1 MDPTPSVSGGRPSRL
16 SPTSWLTTKTA
27 FMQAFGLLL
36 FAVQAPVLG
45 PRAFGL
51 VSIVMVFVGF
61 CETVLCEAAAESL
74 ISIRRIDYGHFN
86 AMNTAN
92 GLIAVLCGAIV
103 FVGAPTYAQLFHDE
117 QLVPIL
123 HWMSILPLLSALAA
137 VPTAATKRDMQF
149 QPLALRSM
157 LSVFVG
163 GIVGLILT
171 LTGAGVWA
179 LVWQAIVTRLVAAIV
194 LWCVVPVPFRLG
206 LSMQRLGD
214 LVTFALPTLLSRTM
228 TWITVQI
235 PRLLLGLYWGP
246 AELGLF
252 SLAARLTD
260 VILEVTVV
268 PRYAVA
274 RVELRR
280 FADDAAGLQRATSEL
295 LRNMSVYCF
304 PICMGGIAAAPTL
317 FHAWLDPRWYGG
329 IVPAQ
334 LMLLMCVAFTTHYCI
349 GAALLALNQQK
360 VEALTS
366 VAQTVVTVA
375 VVVVSAPLGL
385 IPATAA
391 YAGRPI
397 LLLPLPVTLLS
408 WKGGVP
414 ASAVLRAQLPVLSIA
429 LVMGIIVWILRV
441 SLEPFL
447 NSVVLLGL
455 LVVCGAVVY
464 AALLL
469 KFLPES
475 AAPYRRFLRFLPSRE
490 LPAR

>member
-1 MDPTPSVSGGRPSRL
+1 MSSGRLSRL
-16 SPTSWLTTKTA
+16 SPTSWLTTKTFFA
-27 FMQAFGLLL
+27 QAFGLLL

-74 ISIRRIDYGHFN
+74 ISIRRIDNGHFN

-92 GLIAVLCGAIV
+92 VLIALLCGGIV
-103 FVGAPTYAQLFHDE
+103 LAGAPTYAHLFHDDE
-117 QLVPIL
+117 LVPIL
-123 HWMSILPLLSALAA
+123 RWMSVLPVLSALAA

-149 QPLALRSM
+149 QPLALRSI

-194 LWCVVPVPFRLG
+194 LWWVVPVPFRFG
-206 LSMQRLGD
+206 YSRQRLGD
-214 LVTFALPTLLSRTM
+214 LVTFALPTLVSRTM
-228 TWITVQI
+228 TWVTGQI

-260 VILEVTVV
+260 VILEITVV

-280 FADDAAGLQRATSEL
+280 FADDPAGLQRATQDL

-304 PICMGGIAAAPTL
+304 PICLGGIAAAPTL

-349 GAALLALNQQK
+349 GAALLALNFQRA
-360 VEALTS
+360 EALTS
-366 VAQTVVTVA
+366 VVQTVATVA
-375 VVVVSAPLGL
+375 VVVASAPFGL

-397 LLLPLPVTLLS
+397 LLLPLPAVLLRRKS
-408 WKGGVP
+408 GVP
-414 ASAVLRAQLPVLSIA
+414 ARAILQAQLPVLSIA
-429 LVMGIIVWILRV
+429 MLMGAAVWILRV
-441 SLEPFL
+441 SLEPLL

-455 LVVCGAVVY
+455 LVACGGIVY
-464 AALLL
+464 GGLLCR
-469 KFLPES
+469 FLPES
-475 AAPYRRFLRFLPSRE
+475 AAPYRRILRR
-490 LPAR
+490 PAQRLQPR

>member
-1 MDPTPSVSGGRPSRL
+1 V
-16 SPTSWLTTKTA
+16 TTKSFFA
-27 FMQAFGLLL
+27 QVFGLLL
-36 FAVQAPVLG
+36 FAVQAPILG

-74 ISIRRIDYGHFN
+74 ISIRRIDNGHFN

-92 GLIAVLCGAIV
+92 ALIAVICGAIV
-103 FVGAPTYAQLFHDE
+103 FFGAPSYAQLFHDD

-123 HWMSILPLLSALAA
+123 RWMSVLPLLSALAA

-149 QPLALRSM
+149 QPLALRSI

-171 LTGAGVWA
+171 VTGAGVWA
-179 LVWQAIVTRLVAAIV
+179 LVWQAIVTRAVAAIV
-194 LWCVVPVPFRLG
+194 LWWVVPVPFRLG
-206 LSMQRLGD
+206 MSAQRLGD

-228 TWITVQI
+228 TWVTGQI

-246 AELGLF
+246 SELGLF

-260 VILEVTVV
+260 IILEITVV

-274 RVELRR
+274 RVELRK
-280 FADDAAGLQRATSEL
+280 FADDPVGLRRATGDL

-304 PICMGGIAAAPTL
+304 PICMGGIAATPTL
-317 FHAWLDPRWYGG
+317 FHAWLDARWYGG

-349 GAALLALNQQK
+349 GAALLALNQQRA
-360 VEALTS
+360 EALTS
-366 VAQTVVTVA
+366 VVQTIFT
-375 VVVVSAPLGL
+375 VVVVVASAPFGL

-397 LLLPLPVTLLS
+397 VLLPLPVLLLR
-408 WKGGVP
+408 WKGAVP
-414 ASAVLRAQLPVLSIA
+414 VRAVLQAQMPVLLIA
-429 LVMGIIVWILRV
+429 SVMGATVWILRLV
-441 SLEPFL
+441 LEPLL
-447 NSVVLLGL
+447 NSVVLLGVL
-455 LVVCGAVVY
+455 GIFGTVVY
-464 AALLL
+464 AGLVF

-475 AAPYRRFLRFLPSRE
+475 AAPYRRLLR
-490 LPAR
+490 LPAEPVEAR

>member
-1 MDPTPSVSGGRPSRL
+1 
-16 SPTSWLTTKTA
+16 
-27 FMQAFGLLL
+27 MQAFGLLL
-36 FAVQAPVLG
+36 FALQAPILG

-74 ISIRRIDYGHFN
+74 ISIRRIDNGHFN

-92 GLIAVLCGAIV
+92 VLIALLCGAIV

-123 HWMSILPLLSALAA
+123 QWMSILPLLSALAA

-149 QPLALRSM
+149 QPLALRSIF
-157 LSVFVG
+157 SVFIG
-163 GIVGLILT
+163 GIVGLVLT

-194 LWCVVPVPFRLG
+194 LWWVVPLPLRLG
-206 LSMQRLGD
+206 LSVQRLGD

-228 TWITVQI
+228 TWVTGQI

-252 SLAARLTD
+252 SLAGRLTD

-280 FADDAAGLQRATSEL
+280 FADDPAGLRFATRDL

-349 GAALLALNQQK
+349 GAALLALNLQRA
-360 VEALTS
+360 EALTS
-366 VAQTVVTVA
+366 VVQTLVT
-375 VVVVSAPLGL
+375 VVVVIVSAPFGL
-385 IPATAA
+385 VPATAA

-397 LLLPLPVTLLS
+397 FLLPLPALLLR
-408 WKGGVP
+408 WKSGVP
-414 ASAVLRAQLPVLSIA
+414 VGTVLQAQGPVLLIA
-429 LVMGIIVWILRV
+429 SVMGAVVWALRLA
-441 SLEPFL
+441 LEPFL
-447 NSVVLLGL
+447 NSLVLLGV
-455 LVVCGAVVY
+455 LVACGGIVY
-464 AALLL
+464 AGLVL
-469 KFLPES
+469 KFLPAS
-475 AAPYRRFLRFLPSRE
+475 V
-490 LPAR
+490 PARLRGVLQGIGAKKNPTQEIA

>member
-1 MDPTPSVSGGRPSRL
+1 VSKRLSRL
-16 SPTSWLTTKTA
+16 SPTSWLTTKTFFA
-27 FMQAFGLLL
+27 QAFGLLL

-74 ISIRRIDYGHFN
+74 ISIRKIDNGHFN
-86 AMNTAN
+86 VMNTAN
-92 GLIAVLCGAIV
+92 ALIAVLCGAIV
-103 FVGAPTYAQLFHDE
+103 FVGAPSYARLFHDD
-117 QLVPIL
+117 QLIPIL
-123 HWMSILPLLSALAA
+123 HWMSVLPLLSALAA

-149 QPLALRSM
+149 QPLALRSI

-163 GIVGLILT
+163 GIVGLVLT

-179 LVWQAIVTRLVAAIV
+179 LVWQAIVTRLVAAVV
-194 LWCVVPVPFRLG
+194 LWWVVPLPFRLG
-206 LSMQRLGD
+206 ASAQRLGD

-228 TWITVQI
+228 TWVTGQI

-260 VILEVTVV
+260 VILEITVV

-274 RVELRR
+274 RVELRK
-280 FADDAAGLQRATSEL
+280 FADDPLGLQRATGDL

-304 PICMGGIAAAPTL
+304 PICMGGIAAAPAL
-317 FHAWLDPRWYGG
+317 FHAWLDSRWYGG

-349 GAALLALNQQK
+349 GAALLAMNLQRA
-360 VEALTS
+360 EALTS
-366 VAQTVVTVA
+366 VVQTLVT
-375 VVVVSAPLGL
+375 VVVVIASAPFGL

-397 LLLPLPVTLLS
+397 ALLPLPALLLR
-408 WKGGVP
+408 WKSGVP
-414 ASAVLRAQLPVLSIA
+414 IGTVLQAQVPVLLIA
-429 LVMGIIVWILRV
+429 AAMGAAVWLLRV
-441 SLEPFL
+441 VLEPLL
-447 NSVVLLGL
+447 NSVVLLGVL
-455 LVVCGAVVY
+455 GVFGAIVYTALVF
-464 AALLL
+464 

-475 AAPYRRFLRFLPSRE
+475 AAPYRRLLRLPTQQLRRSV
-490 LPAR
+490 AD

>member
-1 MDPTPSVSGGRPSRL
+1 VSRLSRL
-16 SPTSWLTTKTA
+16 SPTSWLTTKTFFA
-27 FMQAFGLLL
+27 QAFGLLL
-36 FAVQAPVLG
+36 FAVQAPILG

-74 ISIRRIDYGHFN
+74 ISIRKIDNGHFN

-92 GLIAVLCGAIV
+92 ALIAVLCGAIV
-103 FVGAPTYAQLFHDE
+103 FFGAPSYARLFHDD

-123 HWMSILPLLSALAA
+123 HWMSVLPLLSALAA

-149 QPLALRSM
+149 QPLALRSI

-163 GIVGLILT
+163 GIVGLVLT
-171 LTGAGVWA
+171 LIGAGVWA
-179 LVWQAIVTRLVAAIV
+179 LVWQAIVTRLVAAVV
-194 LWCVVPVPFRLG
+194 LWWVVPLPFRLG
-206 LSMQRLGD
+206 LSAQRLGD
-214 LVTFALPTLLSRTM
+214 LVTFALPTLLSRIM
-228 TWITVQI
+228 TWITGQI

-260 VILEVTVV
+260 VILEITVV

-280 FADDAAGLQRATSEL
+280 YADDPAGLQRTTRDL

-349 GAALLALNQQK
+349 GAALLALNLQRA
-360 VEALTS
+360 EALTS
-366 VAQTVVTVA
+366 VVQTVVTV
-375 VVVVSAPLGL
+375 VVVILSAPFGL
-385 IPATAA
+385 VPATAA

-397 LLLPLPVTLLS
+397 FLLPLPVALLR

-414 ASAVLRAQLPVLSIA
+414 ANTVLRAQMPVLLIASSMGAAVWLLRIA
-429 LVMGIIVWILRV
+429 L
-441 SLEPFL
+441 EPLL

-455 LVVCGAVVY
+455 LGISGAVIY
-464 AALLL
+464 AAAVFR
-469 KFLPES
+469 FLPES
-475 AAPYRRFLRFLPSRE
+475 AAPYRRFLR
-490 LPAR
+490 LPAQAPAR

>member
-1 MDPTPSVSGGRPSRL
+1 MDSAPNVSSGRLSRL
-16 SPTSWLTTKTA
+16 SPTSWLTTKTFFA
-27 FMQAFGLLL
+27 QAFGLLL
-36 FAVQAPVLG
+36 FAVQAPILG

-74 ISIRRIDYGHFN
+74 ISIRRIDNGHFN

-92 GLIAVLCGAIV
+92 VLIALLCGGIV
-103 FVGAPTYAQLFHDE
+103 FVGAPAYAQLFHDA

-123 HWMSILPLLSALAA
+123 RWMSVLPVLSALAA

-149 QPLALRSM
+149 QPLALRSI

-163 GIVGLILT
+163 GIVGLIMT
-171 LTGAGVWA
+171 LGGAGVWA

-194 LWCVVPVPFRLG
+194 LWWVVPVPFRLG
-206 LSMQRLGD
+206 FSRQRLGD

-228 TWITVQI
+228 TWATSQI

-260 VILEVTVV
+260 IILEITVV

-280 FADDAAGLQRATSEL
+280 FADDPAGLQRATGDL

-329 IVPAQ
+329 IIPAQ

-349 GAALLALNQQK
+349 GAALLALNLQRA
-360 VEALTS
+360 EAVTS
-366 VAQTVVTVA
+366 VVQTLVTVA
-375 VVVVSAPLGL
+375 VVLVSAPFGL

-397 LLLPLPVTLLS
+397 FLLPLPAALLR
-408 WKGGVP
+408 WKSGVP
-414 ASAVLRAQLPVLSIA
+414 FSAILRAQVPVLLIA
-429 LVMGIIVWILRV
+429 ALMGAAVWIVRV
-441 SLEPFL
+441 ALEPVL
-447 NSVVLLGL
+447 NSVILLGL
-455 LVVCGAVVY
+455 LVACGGIVY

-475 AAPYRRFLRFLPSRE
+475 AAPYRRLLR
-490 LPAR
+490 LPAQQFSAR

>member
-1 MDPTPSVSGGRPSRL
+1 MDPTPSVNGGRPSRL

-74 ISIRRIDYGHFN
+74 ISIRKIEQRHFD

-92 GLIAVLCGAIV
+92 VLIALLCGAMV
-103 FVGAPTYAQLFHDE
+103 FVGAPAYAQLFHDD

-123 HWMSILPLLSALAA
+123 RWMSALPLLSALAA

-149 QPLALRSM
+149 QPLALRSI

-163 GIVGLILT
+163 GMVGLVLT

-194 LWCVVPVPFRLG
+194 LWAVVPLPLRLG
-206 LSMQRLGD
+206 LSLQSLGE

-228 TWITVQI
+228 TWITAQL

-260 VILEVTVV
+260 LILEVTVV

-280 FADDAAGLQRATSEL
+280 FADDALELQRSTAAL

-304 PICMGGIAAAPTL
+304 PICVGGIAAAPAL
-317 FHAWLDPRWYGG
+317 FHAWLDSRWYGG

-334 LMLLMCVAFTTHYCI
+334 LMLLMCIAFTTHYCI

-366 VAQTVVTVA
+366 VVQTAVTVVVILVT
-375 VVVVSAPLGL
+375 APLGL
-385 IPATAA
+385 VPATAA
-391 YAGRPI
+391 FAARPI
-397 LLLPLPVTLLS
+397 LLLPLPVALLR

-414 ASAVLRAQLPVLSIA
+414 ASLVLKAQLPVLGLA
-429 LVMGIIVWILRV
+429 AAMGAIVWILRV
-441 SLEPFL
+441 GLEPFL
-447 NSVVLLGL
+447 NSIVLLGL
-455 LVVCGAVVY
+455 LVVTGAVVY

-469 KFLPES
+469 KFLPEA
-475 AAPYRRFLRFLPSRE
+475 AAPYRRFLRFLPGHE